1 MSDPDAKTI
10 VRRWAT
16 AWNQGDV
23 EAAVAL
29 LSPAYVRYDANLPEV
44 VGPEAEKQ
52 FMHGVLAAFAGLEIA
67 AQAILADGDL
77 VAVRLV
83 ISGRHVGEF
92 LGVAPTN
99 QQVRF
104 QSHEFFRVEGD
115 KLAEQWVVMDV
126 AGLLQQLGAGPFLR
140 PERSIQPGSP
150 RKAGPR
156 GSRRRRRRLWR
167 LRQSEM

>member
-29 LSPAYVRYDANLPEV
+29 LSPAYVRHDANLPEV
-44 VGPEAEKQ
+44 AGPEAEKQ
-52 FMHGVLAAFAGLEIA
+52 FMQGVLAAFAGLEIA

-92 LGVAPTN
+92 LGVAQRTSRCGSSPTSSF
-99 QQVRF
+99 VWKEA
-104 QSHEFFRVEGD
+104 S
-115 KLAEQWVVMDV
+115 
-126 AGLLQQLGAGPFLR
+126 
-140 PERSIQPGSP
+140 SP
-150 RKAGPR
+150 SSGW
-156 GSRRRRRRLWR
+156 SWTWR
-167 LRQSEM
+167 ACSSS

>member
-52 FMHGVLAAFAGLEIA
+52 FMQGVLAAFAGLEIA

-126 AGLLQQLGAGPFLR
+126 AGLLQQLGAGAVP
-140 PERSIQPGSP
+140 
-150 RKAGPR
+150 
-156 GSRRRRRRLWR
+156 
-167 LRQSEM
+167 QS

>member
-16 AWNQGDV
+16 AWNRGDV

-29 LSPAYVRYDANLPEV
+29 LSPAYVRHDANLPEV

-52 FMHGVLAAFAGLEIA
+52 FMRGVLAAFAGLEIA

-126 AGLLQQLGAGPFLR
+126 AGLLQQLGAG
-140 PERSIQPGSP
+140 
-150 RKAGPR
+150 AVH
-156 GSRRRRRRLWR
+156 
-167 LRQSEM
+167 QS

>member
-1 MSDPDAKTI
+1 MSDPDAKTL
-10 VRRWAT
+10 VRRWGA

-23 EAAVAL
+23 EAAVGL
-29 LSPAYVRYDANLPEV
+29 LSPAYVRHDANLPEV

-52 FMHGVLAAFAGLEIA
+52 FMHGVLAAFSGFEIA
-67 AQAILADGDL
+67 EQAILADGDL

-92 LGVAPTN
+92 VGIAPTN

-104 QSHEFFRVEGD
+104 QSHEFFRVEAD

-126 AGLLQQLGAGPFLR
+126 AGLLQQLGAVPK
-140 PERSIQPGSP
+140 S
-150 RKAGPR
+150 
-156 GSRRRRRRLWR
+156 
-167 LRQSEM
+167 

>member
-1 MSDPDAKTI
+1 MSDPDAKTV
-10 VRRWAT
+10 VRRWGA

-29 LSPAYVRYDANLPEV
+29 LSPAYVRHDANLPEV

-52 FMHGVLAAFAGLEIA
+52 FIQGVLTAFSGLEIA
-67 AQAILADGDL
+67 EQAILADSDL

-92 LGVAPTN
+92 LGIAPTN

-126 AGLLQQLGAGPFLR
+126 AGLLQQLGAVP
-140 PERSIQPGSP
+140 
-150 RKAGPR
+150 
-156 GSRRRRRRLWR
+156 
-167 LRQSEM
+167 QS